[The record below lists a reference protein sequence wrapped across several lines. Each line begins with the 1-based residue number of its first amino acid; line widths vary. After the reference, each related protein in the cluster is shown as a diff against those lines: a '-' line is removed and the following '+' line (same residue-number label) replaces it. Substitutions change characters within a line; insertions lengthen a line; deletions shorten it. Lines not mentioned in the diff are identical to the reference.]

1 MEKQGINQKES
12 EGLLMTF
19 NKKIFV
25 QPTSLLSF
33 IFFFSGFAALIYQ
46 VAWQRLLT
54 LHYGV
59 GTVSIT
65 LIVSV
70 YMVGLGLGA
79 LLGGYFAERSRNKLF
94 FYFIVELLI
103 GCFGLISL
111 PFLDFLG
118 RFTSGSSYLLSFL
131 YMFLFLCIPTL
142 LMGITLPLLTKI
154 FNALIKNFLD
164 TVSFLY
170 FINTIGAA
178 IGAVFASY
186 VVISFWGLDNAV
198 YCAAGINFTLAVLIL
213 FAKHIR
219 CDQGDNV
226 EYPVDRLEQK
236 EAIFGKLAYLLV
248 FITGFLAISYEIVWF
263 RVVGILVKASP
274 YAFSSVLFVYLS
286 GIAIGSFGMSR
297 YLRKH
302 SITDKKSLFFS
313 IQFLIG
319 ISVIT
324 IFIGYYYLTRH
335 TVFGALT
342 RNSFA
347 IELHPTFQLSLS
359 SIKVLARDIYSL
371 TDVFLWPLFF
381 VFVPTIFMGASFP
394 LISLLALSHSN
405 REGKTVG
412 TIYFYNIAGNVL
424 GGILTG
430 FVFLPY
436 LGTETTITGFSLVG
450 LFFGLFI
457 SSAGSKQLKAV
468 PKAGFIVF
476 LIIISAMLL
485 PKRGQLYK
493 AMHTSP
499 GNGFESYFEEGVD
512 GMTMIF
518 KHNEKV
524 WLYINGLIHGIRPVY
539 IFSYETLEA
548 VSYAEKVKD
557 VLIIGYGAGS
567 ITEAVLKMD
576 NLGKVTLVE
585 LNDSLIRNMKKI
597 TTFKNMLTDNRLELI
612 IDDGRRFLL
621 RTDKKYD
628 LILIDPLR
636 STESYSNN
644 LYSRQF
650 FVLVNQ
656 HLNEGG
662 IFMAWMD
669 EYRVIPKT
677 ILSAFNHV
685 RVYNFFCL
693 ASNKPFVRN
702 DEQRKRFFDNLSPQ
716 AQSAILTLIDRES
729 KNVGDRDH
737 IEKLVS
743 GYPINQDW
751 KPVTEYYLGLKIKEN
766 KQINE

>member
-1 MEKQGINQKES
+1 
-12 EGLLMTF
+12 MTF

-79 LLGGYFAERSRNKLF
+79 LLGGYFAERSRKKLF

-118 RFTSGSSYLLSFL
+118 RHTAGSSYFLSFI

-154 FNALIKNFLD
+154 FNASVKNFLD
-164 TVSFLY
+164 TVSLLY

-178 IGAVFASY
+178 AGAVFASY
-186 VVISFWGLDNAV
+186 VVISFGGLDSAI
-198 YCAAGINFTLAVLIL
+198 YCAAVINFILAALIL
-213 FAKHIR
+213 SAKYVR
-219 CDQGDNV
+219 YDQSNDDKCLTESRQQQEN
-226 EYPVDRLEQK
+226 
-236 EAIFGKLAYLLV
+236 IFGKLAYVMV
-248 FITGFLAISYEIVWF
+248 FITGFLAIGYEIVWF

-274 YAFSSVLFVYLS
+274 YAFSSVLSVYLL
-286 GIAIGSFGMSR
+286 GIAIGSLGMCR
-297 YLRKH
+297 YLKKH
-302 SITDKKSLFFS
+302 RIDDKKSLFFS

-319 ISVIT
+319 IGVIT
-324 IFIGYYYLTRH
+324 IFTGYYYLTEH
-335 TVFGALT
+335 TVFGLLT

-347 IELHPTFQLSLS
+347 VDLHPLFQLSTS
-359 SIKVLARDIYSL
+359 SIKDMLRSIYSL
-371 TDVFLWPLFF
+371 TDVFLWSFLF
-381 VFVPTIFMGASFP
+381 VFMPTIFMGASFP

-405 REGKTVG
+405 KEGETIGTV
-412 TIYFYNIAGNVL
+412 YFYNIAGNVL

-430 FVFLPY
+430 FFLLPY
-436 LGTETTITGFSLVG
+436 FGTEITILGFSLVG
-450 LFFGLFI
+450 LSFGIFI
-457 SSAGSKQLKAV
+457 SSFGNRKFLTVTKTGVVAL
-468 PKAGFIVF
+468 
-476 LIIISAMLL
+476 LIIISVVLF
-485 PKRGQLYK
+485 PQRGKLYE

-499 GNGFESYFEEGVD
+499 GNKFESYFEEGVD

-518 KHNEKV
+518 KHKEDV

-548 VSYAEKVKD
+548 VTYSEKVKNI
-557 VLIIGYGAGS
+557 LIIGYGAGS

-576 NLGKVTLVE
+576 DLGKVTLVE

-597 TTFKNMLTDNRLELI
+597 SFFRDMLTDDRLELI

-621 RTDKKYD
+621 RTNKKYD

-650 FVLVNQ
+650 FELVNQ

-677 ILSAFNHV
+677 ILASFNHV

-702 DEQRKRFFDNLSPQ
+702 DEQRNRFFNNLSPQ
-716 AQSAILTLIDRES
+716 AQSAIMTLVDRES
-729 KNVGDRDH
+729 KNVGDRAH

-751 KPVTEYYLGLKIKEN
+751 KPVTEYYLGLKMKEN
-766 KQINE
+766 KLINE